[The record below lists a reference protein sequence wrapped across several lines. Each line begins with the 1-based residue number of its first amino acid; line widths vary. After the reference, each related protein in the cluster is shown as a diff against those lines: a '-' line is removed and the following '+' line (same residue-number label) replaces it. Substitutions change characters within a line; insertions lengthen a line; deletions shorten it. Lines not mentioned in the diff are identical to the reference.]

1 MSDDSVVGQVR
12 GKHISELS
20 DSELKAEARRRRAAR
35 GGTSSQSPESERSRT
50 RGSVDRTKQYLANL
64 GLRMDA
70 GFSEIDRAY
79 RDLSKKYDPSR
90 FADDDQKKTVAEQLR
105 GQLTEAYEGLKEAL
119 QPADPPADE
128 D

>member
-35 GGTSSQSPESERSRT
+35 GGSAGHEESSQPSRAK
-50 RGSVDRTKQYLANL
+50 GSVDRTRQYLANL

-70 GFSEIDRAY
+70 GFSEIERAY

-105 GQLTEAYEGLKEAL
+105 GQLTEAYEGLKDAL
-119 QPADPPADE
+119 QSGEPPPE
-128 D
+128 Q